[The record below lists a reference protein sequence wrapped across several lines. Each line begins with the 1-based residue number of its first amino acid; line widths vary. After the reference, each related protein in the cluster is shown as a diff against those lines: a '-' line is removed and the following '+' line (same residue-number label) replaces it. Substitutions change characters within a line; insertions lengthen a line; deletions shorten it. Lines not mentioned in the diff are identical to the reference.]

1 MGTVQGLESLLK
13 YLPYIFEGSLWSLG
27 LVGAGLGIGF
37 IIGILLSLCQVY
49 GGGLVRWI
57 AEFYSWFFRGT
68 PLLVQLFLFHWSIF
82 PALGI
87 STTPLET
94 SMLVLGMRSGAYQSQ
109 IYRGAIESIEEGQ
122 MLAARAIGMSKWQ
135 SAFHIILP
143 QALRKAIPQLS
154 NEYSIILKDSAICF
168 ILGVMEIMTRT
179 RYATIATGIAFIPY
193 LIAGGLYIVLTYAG
207 AKAFDLV
214 YSRVRMRGLVAG

>member
-1 MGTVQGLESLLK
+1 VGAMQGLESLLK

-37 IIGILLSLCQVY
+37 IIGMLLSLAQVY
-49 GGGLVRWI
+49 GGGLIRWI
-57 AEFYSWFFRGT
+57 AELYGWFFRGT
-68 PLLVQLFLFHWSIF
+68 PLLVQLFLFHWSVL
-82 PALGI
+82 PAFRI

-109 IYRGAIESIEEGQ
+109 IYRGSIESIEEGQ
-122 MLAARAIGMSKWQ
+122 MLAAKAIGMSKWQ
-135 SAFHIILP
+135 SAFHVILP
-143 QALRKAIPQLS
+143 QALRKAVPQLS

-168 ILGVMEIMTRT
+168 ILGVVEIMTRT

-193 LIAGGLYIVLTYAG
+193 LIAGGLYIMLTYAG

-214 YSRVRMRGLVAG
+214 YSKVRMRGLVEG

>member
-1 MGTVQGLESLLK
+1 
-13 YLPYIFEGSLWSLG
+13 
-27 LVGAGLGIGF
+27 
-37 IIGILLSLCQVY
+37 
-49 GGGLVRWI
+49 
-57 AEFYSWFFRGT
+57 
-68 PLLVQLFLFHWSIF
+68 
-82 PALGI
+82 
-87 STTPLET
+87 
-94 SMLVLGMRSGAYQSQ
+94 
-109 IYRGAIESIEEGQ
+109 
-122 MLAARAIGMSKWQ
+122 MLAAKAIGMSKWQ

-207 AKAFDLV
+207 AKAFDLI